1 MAMEL
6 GGRVTVECEKNSLQ
20 AELEFKLQV
29 AQAAQPPQGLGAWGS
44 GRGEAR
50 PWGVPHHPL
59 CAQGWFPEQ
68 GHTDEQLLAVL

>member
-29 AQAAQPPQGLGAWGS
+29 AQAAQPPQGLGGVGLGQ
-44 GRGEAR
+44 GRGEALGG
-50 PWGVPHHPL
+50 PPPPSL
-59 CAQGWFPEQ
+59 CPGM
-68 GHTDEQLLAVL
+68 VS